1 MLRVTAIAKE
11 KLKETL
17 RCNTEDPEISVRIF
31 PSSSSPGRLKLAL
44 DKEKEGDQV
53 VKTKDGE
60 KILLVGSN
68 LATAL
73 EKMIFD
79 YQHKQS
85 PEESGFIILRGD
97 LDAQINTISEL
108 SG

>member
-1 MLRVTAIAKE
+1 MLKVTATAKE

-17 RCNTEDPEISVRIF
+17 RRNTEDPEIAVRIF
-31 PSSSSPGRLKLAL
+31 PSPSSPRRLKLAL
-44 DKEKEGDQV
+44 DKEKEGDHV
-53 VKTKDGE
+53 VKTEDGK

-73 EKMIFD
+73 ERMIFD

-85 PEESGFIILRGD
+85 P
-97 LDAQINTISEL
+97 
-108 SG
+108 

>member
-1 MLRVTAIAKE
+1 MLRVTATAKE

-17 RCNTEDPEISVRIF
+17 RSNTEDPEIAVRIF
-31 PSSSSPGRLKLAL
+31 PSPSSPGRLKLVL

-53 VKTKDGE
+53 VKTEDGK

-68 LATAL
+68 LAMAL
-73 EKMIFD
+73 ERMIFD

-85 PEESGFIILRGD
+85 PEESGFIMLEG
-97 LDAQINTISEL
+97 
-108 SG
+108 